1 MNLYLVEGL
10 VQVYTPEGEG
20 QRFSH
25 VEEFKYVVQAD
36 GQYDAEIQ
44 VDESFRKKNEIGK
57 FQYQNLQVKVW
68 PSLND

>member
-10 VQVYTPEGEG
+10 VQVYKPEGEG

-44 VDESFRKKNEIGK
+44 VDESLRKKNEIGK
-57 FQYQNLQVKVW
+57 FQYQNLQYKVW
-68 PSLND
+68 PSIND

>member
-10 VQVYTPEGEG
+10 VQVYKPEGEG

-44 VDESFRKKNEIGK
+44 VDESFRKKMKLVNFNTRTYNIKYG
-57 FQYQNLQVKVW
+57 LV
-68 PSLND
+68 